1 MNHGKILIV
10 EDEKDIRDLLGYA
23 LRREG
28 FTVFEA
34 GDGNRAVELT
44 LAELPDLVLLDLM
57 LPGLDGLGVCKVL
70 QQYRQTASIP
80 VIMLTA
86 KGEEVDKIV
95 GFELG
100 AADYVVKPF
109 SVREVLLRIRAV
121 LRRSGGPEA
130 ESSLHCEGIILDQA
144 AHTATVRG
152 APADLTITEFR
163 LLAELLRNR
172 GRVRTREQL
181 LESVW
186 GYSFDGYARTV
197 DTHIR
202 RLRAKLGEEA
212 DIIDTVRGMGYRAKP
227 SNWAESGENQS

>member
-1 MNHGKILIV
+1 MSHGKILIV

-28 FTVFEA
+28 FIVFEA
-34 GDGNRAVELT
+34 ADGNRAVELA
-44 LAELPDLVLLDLM
+44 LAELPDIVLLDLM

-80 VIMLTA
+80 VLMLTA

-109 SVREVLLRIRAV
+109 SVREVLLRVRAI
-121 LRRSGGPEA
+121 LRRSGGVEA
-130 ESSLHCEGIILDQA
+130 ENSLRCEGIVLDQT
-144 AHTATVRG
+144 AHTAKVRG
-152 APADLTITEFR
+152 VPADLTITEFR
-163 LLAELLRNR
+163 LLADLLRNR
-172 GRVRTREQL
+172 GWVRTREQL

-212 DIIDTVRGMGYRAKP
+212 DSIETVRGMGYRAKS
-227 SNWAESGENQS
+227 SNRAATGENLS